1 MSSDWEGVNQELV
14 SDKDECNGDFK
25 VKTPVRRS
33 YRLNNLIKKLDRRR
47 NEKSE
52 KKTHQKDRT
61 MTVTPLKRLPTKNV
75 PSKHLKKKT
84 NQDWDERFFCLFGFS

>member
-47 NEKSE
+47 KEKSE
-52 KKTHQKDRT
+52 KKNTSKGSYNDC
-61 MTVTPLKRLPTKNV
+61 V
-75 PSKHLKKKT
+75 PIEKITYQECTEQTFEKKT